1 MAASMPA
8 PALQRPPARWP
19 RRVAADAAAYAALAT
34 VLTLLQTTM
43 LGLRGA
49 SVVLIVF
56 TFNALV
62 SVLIGTTI
70 DVGQA
75 AASRL
80 LALERRGAIA
90 RLVVHVAVVGLAVI
104 VGVESAVALIAVVS
118 PRVAEVFPRAGVL
131 WVAVPVTVVMVA
143 IGSERARMH
152 ARTAEAERDAE
163 VGKRQALRAELS
175 ALQSRT
181 NPHFLFNALNTIAA
195 LIGEDPRTA
204 ERAVERLAALLRFTL
219 DSGQRPAVR
228 LADELAATLGYVE
241 LERLRFGDRLRMQV
255 DVDEAL
261 LELPVPPMS
270 LQPLVENAVLHAV
283 AARRGPTTIELWARR
298 SGAAVELGV
307 RDDGPGDG
315 QHHGTG
321 TAQAGL
327 RARLRLLHGASAGL
341 EAGPRPGG
349 GYQVILRLPEP
360 GS

>member
-1 MAASMPA
+1 MQASA
-8 PALQRPPARWP
+8 RARPPARWP
-19 RRVAADAAAYAALAT
+19 RRVAASAAACAALAT
-34 VLTLLQTTM
+34 VLTLIQTTM

-49 SVVLIVF
+49 SVVLIAF
-56 TFNALV
+56 SFNALV
-62 SVLIGTTI
+62 SVLIGAAI
-70 DVGQA
+70 DVGQT

-80 LALERRGAIA
+80 FALEQRGAIA
-90 RLVVHVAVVGLAVI
+90 RLAIHVAVVGLAVV
-104 VGVESAVALIAVVS
+104 VGVESAVAVIAVVS
-118 PRVAEVFPRAGVL
+118 PRLAEVFPRAGVL

-298 SGAAVELGV
+298 SGPAVELGV

-321 TAQAGL
+321 TAQAEL

-341 EAGPRPGG
+341 IAGPRVEG

-360 GS
+360 EP